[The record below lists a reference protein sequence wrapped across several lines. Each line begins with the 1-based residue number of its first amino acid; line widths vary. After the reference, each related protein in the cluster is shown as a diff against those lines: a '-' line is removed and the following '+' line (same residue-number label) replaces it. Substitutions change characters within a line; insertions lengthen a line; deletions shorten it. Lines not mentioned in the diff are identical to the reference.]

1 MGVILL
7 CIVVSFLLWGFTF
20 YHLYLVYQG
29 FTTNESAKSS
39 LNNHYL
45 ADEIEYYTE
54 WEEKKR
60 NDPKYVP
67 SEDDVE
73 YYVLDK
79 NMKLK
84 EIQA

>member
-1 MGVILL
+1 MRSLILQL
-7 CIVVSFLLWGFTF
+7 IYG
-20 YHLYLVYQG
+20 
-29 FTTNESAKSS
+29 AKWYID
-39 LNNHYL
+39 LER
-45 ADEIEYYTE
+45 EIEYYTE

-67 SEDDVE
+67 SDDDVE